1 VEGERKGHD
10 RWKERGRKGHDRWK
24 ERGRGM
30 KGGRREE
37 GTKGSEDVAHPHKHC
52 TNNGKYGNHEYLNTY
67 KHLLIRIITSI
78 LHVSYIHSTGRE
90 LCDLQISR

>member
-1 VEGERKGHD
+1 VEEERKRHE
-10 RWKERGRKGHDRWK
+10 RWKERGRDM
-24 ERGRGM
+24 RGR
-30 KGGRREE
+30 R
-37 GTKGSEDVAHPHKHC
+37 DVRMWPTHIKHC